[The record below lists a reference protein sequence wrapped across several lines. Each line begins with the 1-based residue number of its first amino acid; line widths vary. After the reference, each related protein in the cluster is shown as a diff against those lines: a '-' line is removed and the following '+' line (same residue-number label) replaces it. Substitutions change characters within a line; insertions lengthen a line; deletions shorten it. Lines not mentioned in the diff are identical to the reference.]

1 MTNPLFTET
10 GAPRAWVLLPS
21 GNRLDLADP
30 DPMAWTDEDL
40 ALGLARTYR
49 WGGHARW
56 QRPLSVAEHSLT
68 VAAIAATRDSSR
80 AMRRLALLHDAE
92 EGLIG
97 FDCITPLKQVLGE
110 AFRMLELRL
119 RKAIAQRY
127 TLPWPW
133 PMEAAE
139 ISLKWADRMA
149 ATAEAVHV
157 AGWSEQDTRDTLGL
171 HYPLLEEDP
180 LVDIGLK
187 ANAWEPLNSDAAAD
201 AWLTAL
207 RATAS

>member
-1 MTNPLFTET
+1 
-10 GAPRAWVLLPS
+10 
-21 GNRLDLADP
+21 
-30 DPMAWTDEDL
+30 
-40 ALGLARTYR
+40 
-49 WGGHARW
+49 
-56 QRPLSVAEHSLT
+56 
-68 VAAIAATRDSSR
+68 
-80 AMRRLALLHDAE
+80 
-92 EGLIG
+92 
-97 FDCITPLKQVLGE
+97 
-110 AFRMLELRL
+110 
-119 RKAIAQRY
+119 
-127 TLPWPW
+127 WPW

-157 AGWSEQDTRDTLGL
+157 AGWSEHDTRDTLGL